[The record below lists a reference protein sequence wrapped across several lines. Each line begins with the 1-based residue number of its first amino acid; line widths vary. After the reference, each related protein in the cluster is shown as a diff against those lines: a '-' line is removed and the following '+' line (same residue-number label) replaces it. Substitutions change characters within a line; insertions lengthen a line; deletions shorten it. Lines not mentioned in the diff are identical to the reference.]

1 MDIVCTRQ
9 YDNAVPVEIC
19 EELIKMFE
27 ENPEL
32 QRDGAIGYGDGEDI
46 INKRAKDSTEIDIMH
61 TSKFRHIADQI
72 LEIINE
78 KLNDT
83 FKYLSEHLRDQVGI
97 SEDDVDFMLSFTF
110 NPTISIYSLTI
121 QKIKPGT
128 EYKWHQDSIPADVR
142 WNILVYL
149 NTVKEGGKTIFAN
162 GLKIQPKQGTLVFF
176 PTTWT
181 NFHKGEYIDDNANKY
196 ILTGHV
202 FRSQYNVNAKP
213 EDDPIL
219 KAIHR

>member
-9 YDNAVPVEIC
+9 YDNAVPVELC

-32 QRDGAIGYGDGEDI
+32 QRDGTIGYGDGKDM
-46 INKRAKDSTEIDIMH
+46 INKSAKDSKEIEIMH
-61 TSKFRHIADQI
+61 TPKFRHLGDQI

-78 KLNDT
+78 KLHDT
-83 FKYLSEHLRDQVGI
+83 FKYLGEYMRDQVGI
-97 SEDDVDFMLSFTF
+97 SEDDLDRMMRYTF
-110 NPTISIYSLTI
+110 NPTIAIYALSI
-121 QKIKPGT
+121 QKVKPGT
-128 EYKWHQDSIPADVR
+128 EYKWHQDSLPLDVR
-142 WNILVYL
+142 WNIILYL
-149 NTVKEGGKTIFAN
+149 NTVKEGGGTIFAN

-181 NFHKGEYIDDNANKY
+181 NFHKGEYIDDNTNKY

-202 FRSQYNVNAKP
+202 FRSECNVDANP

-219 KAIHR
+219 KH